1 MEKFDLYQDIATRT
15 NGDIY
20 IGVVGPVRTGKS
32 TFISKFMQTLV
43 LPHIEDNNYRQR
55 IIDELPQSADGKTI
69 MTTQPKFVPDGG
81 VKVSLE
87 DGLETN
93 IRLIDCVG
101 YPFEQAKGFS
111 EDDKQRYVK
120 TPWSDDDMP
129 FMQAAELGTSKVI
142 TDHSTIGVLV
152 TTDGSITDLNREDY
166 VEAEKRVADEL
177 AKLGKPYVVV
187 MNTSHPNDSVT
198 LRLKQELQ
206 EAYNAPVVIQ
216 DVLNMQA
223 DDIVKILQAVLMQFP
238 LKMINFS
245 MPAWL
250 QAMPKTSDIIKHI
263 IQKAAEYGQNLFK
276 MQDYKQLDNIF
287 VDDEYITDNCTIK
300 ADFGK
305 GEIDVILMPKPQLFY
320 QVLSEQCGQVIEDDF
335 KLVSYIKELAGAKAK
350 YDKIKVALSDA
361 TEYGYGVVVPS
372 GEDMSLLPPEIIK
385 KGNKFGVKLHA
396 NAPSFHIMKVNVETD
411 VNPMI
416 ADMQDETMLRNWL
429 EESEKEEGVWKSNM
443 FGKSLDELAREGL
456 YGKITSIPEDTR
468 EKLRRAVTRIVNE
481 GKGGVMCIL
490 L

>member
-238 LKMINFS
+238 LKIINFS

>member
-43 LPHIEDNNYRQR
+43 LPHIDDNNYRQR

-250 QAMPKTSDIIKHI
+250 QALPKTSDIIKHI
-263 IQKAAEYGQNLFK
+263 IQKAADYGQNLFK